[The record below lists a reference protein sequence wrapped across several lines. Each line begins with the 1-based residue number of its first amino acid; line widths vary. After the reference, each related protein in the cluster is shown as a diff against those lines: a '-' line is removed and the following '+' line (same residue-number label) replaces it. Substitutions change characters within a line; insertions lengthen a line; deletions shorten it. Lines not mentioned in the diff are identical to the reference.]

1 MPVVFRACSTVMLS
15 KESKKKDDYD
25 TFLRKF
31 VRKKI
36 GKSLLHCKS
45 KHFQTSSAV
54 TLSRFNAD
62 IARGMH
68 GQDMC
73 IRTDAHFC
81 TKGRMGFF
89 HKVGAATHLFGNSFG
104 GMERRS
110 AICMKEVTY
119 FV

>member
-1 MPVVFRACSTVMLS
+1 MLS

-25 TFLRKF
+25 TFLHKF
-31 VRKKI
+31 VRKII

-45 KHFQTSSAV
+45 KHVQTSSAV

-62 IARGMH
+62 IARGP
-68 GQDMC
+68 DMC
-73 IRTDAHFC
+73 IRTDAHLC
-81 TKGRMGFF
+81 IKGRMGFF